1 MTDTTDEAIT
11 ADNAEKESVQPGH
24 FQDTDERERSGE
36 TPHSSEAEESAEIP
50 QSSEDGET
58 PNAGEPD
65 TFPRS
70 YVEELREEN
79 KRYRHRA
86 QRADDYAHR
95 LHTELVRATGR
106 LADPTDLAF
115 DEAHIDDADALSA
128 ALDDL
133 VAKKP
138 HLAARR
144 PIGEIG
150 QGATKSADTVNLAA
164 LLRQRAQ

>member
-1 MTDTTDEAIT
+1 MTT
-11 ADNAEKESVQPGH
+11 
-24 FQDTDERERSGE
+24 E
-36 TPHSSEAEESAEIP
+36 TPDAVTEDGTQSASAPEDETVSTAADTLTEAEGSDSES
-50 QSSEDGET
+50 D
-58 PNAGEPD
+58 PD

-70 YVEELREEN
+70 YVEDLREEN

-86 QRADDYAHR
+86 QRADSYAHR

-115 DEAHIDDADALSA
+115 DEAHLDDPDALTA
-128 ALDDL
+128 AIDDL